1 MAKQIKQTEVDDYS
15 DLIGDPTPAKK
26 PATGH
31 GGARARSGGKS
42 KHVRDST
49 EESHIEYTASRAKK
63 ESFAA
68 KMLEH
73 NFNVE
78 SGKYVPRAE
87 VQRAAAVAFATVTQ
101 TLRAIPDN
109 LERRLGISPEVA
121 QQIAFQIDEIMGDLS
136 DDLEKMHTESTPMM
150 VAVTEDDE

>member
-1 MAKQIKQTEVDDYS
+1 MAKRTPPLADDFA
-15 DLIGDPTPAKK
+15 DLIGTPTSPKK
-26 PATGH
+26 NPTGH
-31 GGARARSGGKS
+31 GGARPKAGGKS
-42 KHVRDST
+42 KFVRDST

-87 VQRAAAVAFATVTQ
+87 VQRAAAVAFATVSQ
-101 TLRAIPDN
+101 TLRSIPDN

-121 QQIAFQIDEIMGDLS
+121 EQVAFQIDEIMGDLA
-136 DDLEKMHTESTPMM
+136 DDLEKMHVDSTPVM
-150 VAVTEDDE
+150 VPQTTPEDD

>member
-1 MAKQIKQTEVDDYS
+1 
-15 DLIGDPTPAKK
+15 LKK
-26 PATGH
+26 PSTGR
-31 GGARARSGGKS
+31 GGIRANAGGKS

-78 SGKYVPRAE
+78 SGKFVPRSE

-101 TLRAIPDN
+101 TLRSIPDN
-109 LERRLGISPEVA
+109 LERRLGISPEIA
-121 QQIAFQIDEIMGDLS
+121 EQIAFQIDEIMGDLA
-136 DDLEKMHTESTPMM
+136 DDLEKMHSTSAQ
-150 VAVTEDDE
+150 VSVVGVDDDN